1 MIAGAEVV
9 DLVVISNSATVFEGE
24 TILFT
29 CVGFGQP
36 DISITWTHNN
46 QTVVNTS
53 LIFVYEQT
61 FTQAGRLFQQS
72 FLLIC
77 SDNLNDAGTYTCSVN
92 NGLVS
97 INASTQ
103 LTFAGECVGESL

>member
-1 MIAGAEVV
+1 MILGAEVV
-9 DLVVISNSATVFEGE
+9 DLVAISDSATVFEGE
-24 TILFT
+24 TTLFT

-36 DISITWTHNN
+36 DVSITWTHDN

-61 FTQAGRLFQQS
+61 FTQVGRLFKQS
-72 FLLIC
+72 FLQIC
-77 SDNLNDAGTYTCSVN
+77 SDNLNDAGTYTCSVS

-97 INASTQ
+97 VNASTQ
-103 LTFAGECVGESL
+103 LTFAGECLVVVS